1 MRKIG
6 ISLFA
11 LLASMALASCGG
23 QPADTPA
30 KESQPAQTSEKAS
43 ETPASSEGTS
53 SKAEETSNIKSLTA
67 KNAEVELSIGD
78 VQLLQNYYIIEGN
91 RSLTTKDKQCT
102 YVSDNPE
109 VVQIVNKTM
118 KAAGIGS
125 ATVTVTSKVDST
137 KSCSFHVTVK
147 DTYFDHALSI
157 ISSQDD
163 FTKELPENENYYVR
177 TSGSLT
183 DELVIKGVDAVEFSV
198 ETTMA
203 YHSTLS
209 HESWPKIGV
218 FASTAEHTPDSPS
231 NKLYYFLNVENC
243 HENTEW
249 GKIGAC
255 EVQNGSN
262 WAWNPGVP
270 DTTAR
275 HQDALY
281 TVDPAI
287 QVEDSITLKMIRK
300 GFDFHFFVNG
310 QYAASMT
317 TLEDLFGVLDGDHY
331 TAVPSQVGFFEF
343 NSDVTF
349 SAYKVNTDTAAVDAE
364 IAAISEPAYISTWT
378 VDDAN

>member
-23 QPADTPA
+23 QDTPA
-30 KESQPAQTSEKAS
+30 DGSQPDQTSEKQ
-43 ETPASSEGTS
+43 ETETS
-53 SKAEETSNIKSLTA
+53 SKAEDTSSIKSLTA

-78 VQLLQNYYIIEGN
+78 VQLLQNYYTIEGN
-91 RSLTTKDKQCT
+91 GSLTTKDKQCT
-102 YVSDNPE
+102 YDSDHPE

-118 KAAGIGS
+118 KAVGVGS

-147 DTYFDHALSI
+147 DTFFDHTLSG

-163 FTKELPENENYYVR
+163 FTKELPENEDYYVR

-183 DELVIKGVDAVEFSV
+183 ANLFIKGVDAIEFSV
-198 ETTMA
+198 ETTIT

-209 HESWPKIGV
+209 HEIWPKIGI

-231 NKLYYFLNVENC
+231 NGLYYFLNIENC
-243 HENTEW
+243 HESIEW
-249 GKIGAC
+249 DKIGVC

-275 HQDALY
+275 HQDAFY
-281 TVDPAI
+281 NVDPAI

-310 QYAASMT
+310 QYVASMT

-349 SAYKVNTDTAAVDAE
+349 SAYKVNTDAAAVDAE
-364 IAAISEPAYISTWT
+364 IAAIAEPAYISTWT
-378 VDDAN
+378 TDDAN